1 MNVMHERCAGLDVHK
16 RSVTACRMR
25 FVGRE
30 AEQEIRT
37 FETTTPGILALSD
50 WLQEW
55 EVSHVAM
62 ESTGEYWRPIY
73 NLLEGTFA
81 LLVVNARHVKHVP
94 GRKTDVKDAEW
105 LADLLMH
112 GLLNP
117 SFIPSRSQRALR
129 DLVRYRTKL
138 VQQRA
143 QVINRVQKVLED
155 ANIKLA
161 SVTKK
166 VLGVSGRAI
175 LEQLLAGE
183 TDGVVLAQLA
193 RGRLRAKMAEL
204 APALE
209 GAMQDHH
216 RFLLE
221 RQLALFDFLS
231 QQIDELSEEIAVW
244 MTHLDEEAV
253 AGAQAQDAAD
263 PIPET
268 SPETHTAQVR
278 PEADTPL
285 TYDEAIVL
293 LDGIPGIG
301 RQSAEMI
308 LAEIGLDMSRFPS
321 AKHLASWTGIA
332 PGNRESGGKRYS
344 GRTPKGNRWLRAV
357 LVQVAWAAARTKGSY
372 YQAQFQRLVRRRGK
386 KRALVAVGHSILVT
400 IYHML
405 SRRRPY
411 VELGDDYFDQKQRR
425 ITIRHLTRRLEKLG
439 VSVTVN
445 DPEALPA

>member
-16 RSVTACRMR
+16 RSVTGCRMR
-25 FVGRE
+25 FAGRE

-37 FETTTPGILALSD
+37 FETTTAGILALSD

-55 EVSHVAM
+55 DVSHVAM
-62 ESTGEYWRPIY
+62 ESTGDYWRPIY
-73 NLLEGTFA
+73 NLLEGTFT

-117 SFIPSRSQRALR
+117 SFIPSRPQRALR
-129 DLVRYRTKL
+129 DLVRYRTKV

-161 SVTKK
+161 SVTKE
-166 VLGVSGRAI
+166 VLGASGRAI

-183 TDGVVLAQLA
+183 TEGAVLAQLA

-244 MTHLDEEAV
+244 MA
-253 AGAQAQDAAD
+253 
-263 PIPET
+263 
-268 SPETHTAQVR
+268 
-278 PEADTPL
+278 
-285 TYDEAIVL
+285 
-293 LDGIPGIG
+293 
-301 RQSAEMI
+301 
-308 LAEIGLDMSRFPS
+308 
-321 AKHLASWTGIA
+321 
-332 PGNRESGGKRYS
+332 
-344 GRTPKGNRWLRAV
+344 
-357 LVQVAWAAARTKGSY
+357 
-372 YQAQFQRLVRRRGK
+372 
-386 KRALVAVGHSILVT
+386 
-400 IYHML
+400 
-405 SRRRPY
+405 
-411 VELGDDYFDQKQRR
+411 
-425 ITIRHLTRRLEKLG
+425 
-439 VSVTVN
+439 
-445 DPEALPA
+445 